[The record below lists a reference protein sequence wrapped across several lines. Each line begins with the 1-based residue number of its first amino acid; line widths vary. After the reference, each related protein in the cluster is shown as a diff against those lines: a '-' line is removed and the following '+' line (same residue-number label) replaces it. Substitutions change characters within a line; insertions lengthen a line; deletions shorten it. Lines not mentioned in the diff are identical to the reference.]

1 MLELTIINCVA
12 SALFLTGIVNVS
24 DAPGFYVTFP
34 LAAILYGMFLICRML
49 QKDVVEFDAEHHH
62 QHAAEHHAE
71 PAKMLHGHEHHAP
84 AKA

>member
-1 MLELTIINCVA
+1 MLELTIINCVT

-49 QKDVVEFDAEHHH
+49 QKDVVEFDAEHH
-62 QHAAEHHAE
+62 
-71 PAKMLHGHEHHAP
+71 
-84 AKA
+84 